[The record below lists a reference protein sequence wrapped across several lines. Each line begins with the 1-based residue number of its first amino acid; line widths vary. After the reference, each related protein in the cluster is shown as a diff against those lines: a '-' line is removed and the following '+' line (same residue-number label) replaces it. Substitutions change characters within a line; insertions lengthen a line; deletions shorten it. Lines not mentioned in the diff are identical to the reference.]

1 MKDIQNELYE
11 QLKLAK
17 KKKLH
22 CFLISGVRMTGRI
35 VGVDKFTI
43 LMIVNG
49 KQQLIYKQAVS
60 TIV

>member
-1 MKDIQNELYE
+1 ELYE

-17 KKKLH
+17 KEITL
-22 CFLISGVRMTGRI
+22 FLISGVRMTGRI

>member
-17 KKKLH
+17 KKEITL
-22 CFLISGVRMTGRI
+22 FLISGVRMTGRI

>member
-17 KKKLH
+17 KKEITL
-22 CFLISGVRMTGRI
+22 FLISGVRMTGRI
-35 VGVDKFTI
+35 VGVAKFTI

>member
-11 QLKLAK
+11 QLKLEK
-17 KKKLH
+17 KEITL
-22 CFLISGVRMTGRI
+22 FLISGVRMTGRI

>member
-17 KKKLH
+17 KEITL
-22 CFLISGVRMTGRI
+22 FLISGVRMTGQI

>member
-11 QLKLAK
+11 QLKLEK
-17 KKKLH
+17 KITL
-22 CFLISGVRMTGRI
+22 FLISGVRMTGRI